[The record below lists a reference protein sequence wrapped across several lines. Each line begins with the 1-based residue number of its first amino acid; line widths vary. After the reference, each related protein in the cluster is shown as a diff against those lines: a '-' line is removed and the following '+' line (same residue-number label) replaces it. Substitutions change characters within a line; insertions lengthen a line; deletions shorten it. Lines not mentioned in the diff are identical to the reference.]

1 MARKTY
7 DKDGKLLTVQR
18 TDSEAFAKQAIS
30 SAGIA
35 AGILVI
41 ILVAPFFPI
50 LWVGWK
56 AFELLTL
63 NLGWHELFAGIIGL
77 VLVVLGIFALWKFR
91 WFRSIYL
98 AAELIFVTWFAFNL
112 VSEQSDLIWACFT
125 ALILIALGGYLI
137 FKIDQQIELIKQH
150 S

>member
-1 MARKTY
+1 MSLMARKTY

-18 TDSEAFAKQAIS
+18 TDSEAFAKNAMA

-35 AGILVI
+35 ASIFVV

-56 AFELLTL
+56 AFELLTVDV
-63 NLGWHELFAGIIGL
+63 GWHELFAGIIGL
-77 VLVVLGIFALWKFR
+77 VLIGLGIFALWKFR

-98 AAELIFVTWFAFNL
+98 AAELIFVTWFASNL
-112 VSEQSDLIWACFT
+112 VAEQTDLIWACFT
-125 ALILIALGGYLI
+125 ALILIALGGFII
-137 FKIDQQIELIKQH
+137 FKIDQQIELIK
-150 S
+150 